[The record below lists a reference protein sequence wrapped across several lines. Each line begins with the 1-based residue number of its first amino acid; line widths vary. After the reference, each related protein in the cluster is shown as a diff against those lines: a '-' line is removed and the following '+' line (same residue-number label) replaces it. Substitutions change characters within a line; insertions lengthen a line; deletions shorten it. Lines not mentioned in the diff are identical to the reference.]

1 MDKKRQKQMSQRQA
15 RDDDQSGLEKA
26 AERAKE
32 LMGGMAGRASAAT
45 AGATDLESFVTN
57 AAISDLY
64 EREAARLALER
75 SRSETV
81 RMIASHMLDDHTT
94 STHQL
99 QSTLRSLPG
108 APLPPTQ
115 LDDRRSDMLENLR
128 EASDKDF
135 DKRYLEQQ
143 SLAHREAITLFEGFA
158 SRGDHPALRLF
169 ALSTAPSLHRHLD
182 MVKAAEDRLDNR
194 GAA

>member
-1 MDKKRQKQMSQRQA
+1 MVKKREEQMSQRQA
-15 RDDDQSGLEKA
+15 RDDQSGLEKA

-32 LMGGMAGRASAAT
+32 LVGGMAGRASAAT

-57 AAISDLY
+57 AAVSDLY

-81 RMIASHMLDDHTT
+81 RMIAAHMLDDHTT

-115 LDDRRSDMLENLR
+115 LDDRRSHMLEHLR
-128 EASDKDF
+128 EASDEDF

-169 ALSTAPSLHRHLD
+169 AHATAPALHRHLD
-182 MVKAAEDRLDNR
+182 MVKAAETRLDNE